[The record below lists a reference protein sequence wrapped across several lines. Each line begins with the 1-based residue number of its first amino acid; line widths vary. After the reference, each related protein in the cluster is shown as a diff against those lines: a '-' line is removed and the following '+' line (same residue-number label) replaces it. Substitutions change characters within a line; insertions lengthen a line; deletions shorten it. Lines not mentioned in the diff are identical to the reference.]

1 MDHGGHGDHGMI
13 MYFHEG
19 GMIHGFLFKDWMLH
33 NSNDH
38 MKAGF
43 ALFFLAFFYEGLKVL
58 EHNIATGKREKRREG
73 IIARI
78 FGPGHIGA
86 SLLHFVNVW
95 ISYTLMLAV
104 MYFNTWLIFATC
116 LGFALGY
123 FAFGW
128 SKDRAVEPVDDPCCN

>member
-43 ALFFLAFFYEGLKVL
+43 ALFFLAFFYEGLKVQ
-58 EHNIATGKREKRREG
+58 T
-73 IIARI
+73 
-78 FGPGHIGA
+78 
-86 SLLHFVNVW
+86 
-95 ISYTLMLAV
+95 
-104 MYFNTWLIFATC
+104 
-116 LGFALGY
+116 
-123 FAFGW
+123 
-128 SKDRAVEPVDDPCCN
+128 